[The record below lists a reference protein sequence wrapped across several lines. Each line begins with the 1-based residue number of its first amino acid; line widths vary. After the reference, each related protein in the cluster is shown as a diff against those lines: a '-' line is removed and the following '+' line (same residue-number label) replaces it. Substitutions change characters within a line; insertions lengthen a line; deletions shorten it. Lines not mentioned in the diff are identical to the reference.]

1 MSKAAD
7 FARYAARPSRPTRAL
22 VIEHDHADPA
32 GLVGAHLAGR
42 GYDVEVFRVVPEN
55 RYHDPGVLAE
65 FPDPGA
71 YGVIVAM
78 GAPWS
83 VGDERIAPWLA
94 PELDLLRT
102 AHSRGIPG
110 LLGVCFGGQALAVAL
125 GGTVTR
131 APHRRSAG
139 TGCAPPIPPGPA
151 RAVVSMALRPVDHPG
166 DRHPRSGH
174 RRRPRGLHPGRSLAS
189 EFHPEADPS
198 LMRLWLDDAGY
209 AEFAAAALTR
219 RRCSPTPAGRA
230 PGAAARAGP
239 ADDLFLA
246 RSAAS
251 LP

>member
-22 VIEHDHADPA
+22 IIEHDHADPA
-32 GLVGAHLAGR
+32 GLVGSHLAGG

-83 VGDERIAPWLA
+83 VGDERIASWLT

-102 AHSRGIPG
+102 AHGRGIPV
-110 LLGVCFGGQALAVAL
+110 LGVCFGGQALAVAL
-125 GGTVTR
+125 GGTVAR
-131 APHRRSAG
+131 APHPEIGWYRLRTADP
-139 TGCAPPIPPGPA
+139 ALVPPGPWFQWHYDQWTTPSA
-151 RAVVSMALRPVDHPG
+151 ATPVADTAAGPQAFTA
-166 DRHPRSGH
+166 
-174 RRRPRGLHPGRSLAS
+174 GRSLALQ
-189 EFHPEADPS
+189 FHPETDPS

-209 AEFAAAALTR
+209 AEFAAAGLDPEKVLAETCR
-219 RRCSPTPAGRA
+219 QA
-230 PGAAARAGP
+230 PAAAERARRLI
-239 ADDLFLA
+239 DLFLA
-246 RSAAS
+246 RSAAM